1 MEAIWLWLGLILTR
15 APLLLVIIAG
25 MVFAIVRWR
34 RHPRV
39 SAMTVIALVIYL
51 FESLALEVFSRWLP
65 GLFELAKVQPRN
77 FGRAYVMVFFLED
90 FIFAAVLILLVA
102 AAFTGR
108 GREPAT
114 KENKRSPL
122 KAEC

>member
-1 MEAIWLWLGLILTR
+1 MEAIWFWLGLILRR

-25 MVFAIVRWR
+25 IVFAIVRWR
-34 RHPRV
+34 RHPLV
-39 SAMTVIALVIYL
+39 SAITVIALVIYL
-51 FESLALEVFSRWLP
+51 FESLALTAFNRWLP
-65 GLFELAKVQPRN
+65 GLFELAKVDPRN

-114 KENKRSPL
+114 K
-122 KAEC
+122 

>member
-1 MEAIWLWLGLILTR
+1 MMEAISFWLTLILRR

-39 SAMTVIALVIYL
+39 SAMTVIALAIYL
-51 FESLALEVFSRWLP
+51 VEYVAFTAFNRWLP
-65 GLFELAKVQPRN
+65 SLFELAKVPSRSL
-77 FGRAYVMVFFLED
+77 GRVYVMVFFLED
-90 FIFAAVLILLVA
+90 FIFAGVLILLVA

-108 GREPAT
+108 SRERT
-114 KENKRSPL
+114 TI
-122 KAEC
+122 